1 MNIEK
6 LKEIYS
12 PVRPSPGGASFYSQF
27 WGLFVKRSIAFK
39 RDLSIAVISLILPL
53 GIAIGAAA
61 IMQQIPLLTCEK
73 PSLIYSKPLS
83 LDLSTLYGARIPSTP
98 YFFAPVDSKN
108 AVASNFLVDP
118 NPENVR
124 SAYPAVPSAF
134 TTPSSNLLN
143 AISANRGSIPGALQ
157 TCCSDLTASSSGL
170 NAFYNAALLHSLP
183 ATLTTAYSSLL
194 TQVNGGT
201 INCQSWP
208 LPKEDNDFF
217 TPETGRSVNGNLYG
231 IMFLAVSVGLGL
243 GSLVVNPV

>member
-1 MNIEK
+1 
-6 LKEIYS
+6 
-12 PVRPSPGGASFYSQF
+12 
-27 WGLFVKRSIAFK
+27 
-39 RDLSIAVISLILPL
+39 
-53 GIAIGAAA
+53 
-61 IMQQIPLLTCEK
+61 
-73 PSLIYSKPLS
+73 
-83 LDLSTLYGARIPSTP
+83 
-98 YFFAPVDSKN
+98 
-108 AVASNFLVDP
+108 
-118 NPENVR
+118 
-124 SAYPAVPSAF
+124 
-134 TTPSSNLLN
+134 
-143 AISANRGSIPGALQ
+143 
-157 TCCSDLTASSSGL
+157 LTASSSGL